1 MLNPEIIAKIS
12 NKTELVS
19 FLNSENNSYS
29 NFILDKMN
37 KSSSQ
42 PQVSGPR
49 PKHHIIPSH
58 RGGSDASW
66 NLVTLTLSEHAEA
79 HKLLY
84 DNYGFQEDLAA
95 HYMIIGNLEKG
106 FELIRDMACKT
117 MKERNVSFYNSEVQR
132 ELGSRPKKQRKPYAR
147 NLYILHALGKGF
159 SMQHV
164 ASKEIIEI
172 RACSCS
178 SLVEVMNVFM
188 QHPLNAERLPEWI
201 AYKNKEGYYGITAL
215 TKTLTGYVGKET
227 TSLGEKSKNAGKAIY
242 TFMGWRVL
250 GINIVD

>member
-1 MLNPEIIAKIS
+1 
-12 NKTELVS
+12 
-19 FLNSENNSYS
+19 
-29 NFILDKMN
+29 MN
-37 KSSSQ
+37 KSYSQ
-42 PQVSGPR
+42 PQESGPR
-49 PKHHIIPSH
+49 AKHHIIPSH

-84 DNYGFQEDLAA
+84 DNYDFKEDLAA
-95 HYMIIGNLEKG
+95 HYMISGNLDKG
-106 FELIRDMACKT
+106 FELIRQLARQT
-117 MKERNVSFYNSEVQR
+117 MKERNVSFYNSDVQR
-132 ELGSRPKKQRKPYAR
+132 ELGRRPKKQRRPYAR

-172 RACSCS
+172 SALSCS
-178 SLVEVMNVFM
+178 SLVEVVDVFM
-188 QHPLNAERLPEWI
+188 QHPLNAERLPDWI
-201 AYKNKEGYYGITAL
+201 AYENKEKYYGITAL

-227 TSLGEKSKNAGKAIY
+227 TSSGEKSKNAGKAIY
-242 TFMGWRVL
+242 TFMGWIVL

>member
-1 MLNPEIIAKIS
+1 
-12 NKTELVS
+12 
-19 FLNSENNSYS
+19 
-29 NFILDKMN
+29 MN
-37 KSSSQ
+37 KSYSQ
-42 PQVSGPR
+42 PQESGPR
-49 PKHHIIPSH
+49 AKHHIIPSH

-84 DNYGFQEDLAA
+84 DNYDFKEDLAA
-95 HYMIIGNLEKG
+95 HYMISGNLDKG
-106 FELIRDMACKT
+106 FELIRQLA
-117 MKERNVSFYNSEVQR
+117 RH
-132 ELGSRPKKQRKPYAR
+132 PKKQRRPYAR

-172 RACSCS
+172 SALSCS
-178 SLVEVMNVFM
+178 SLVEVVDVFM
-188 QHPLNAERLPEWI
+188 QHPLNAERLPDWI
-201 AYKNKEGYYGITAL
+201 AYENKEKYYGITAL
-215 TKTLTGYVGKET
+215 TKPLTGYVGKET
-227 TSLGEKSKNAGKAIY
+227 TSSGEKSKNAGKAIY